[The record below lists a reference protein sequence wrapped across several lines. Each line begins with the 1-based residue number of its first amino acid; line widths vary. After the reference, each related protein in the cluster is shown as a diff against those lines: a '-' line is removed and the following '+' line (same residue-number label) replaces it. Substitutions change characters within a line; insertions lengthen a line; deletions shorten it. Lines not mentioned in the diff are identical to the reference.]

1 METDTDTDTDT
12 VDMNASTDVDWQ
24 WAGKEIHKRQDRL
37 TRSAAKLP
45 QLAGD
50 SVKGKW
56 AWQAD
61 SQQSRLAE
69 RLARILT

>member
-1 METDTDTDTDT
+1 METDTDTDTDP